1 MSEEMVLRLGF
12 QYMGESQAKRF
23 IASLTDAQK
32 KAVEAAYGVDDL
44 NTALKDGVL
53 VQKEYSEVAAKGG
66 EAMKALTVG
75 TTEYM
80 RALRDTGKAR
90 AEFINSTKNL
100 TLATDADTEAIIANN
115 KQNEEAV
122 RIANARIKQLEA
134 EAAAQKKKKDEI
146 KHVTEAQ
153 MQQNLADQAAFQ
165 QMSAA
170 KNLELARTGYSKS
183 YLRLN
188 QIAAGASPA
197 LERIATLGGAA
208 ILGAAYE
215 GVKTYANINKV
226 VTQSVTQAGLDK
238 KDLNYYQQGILQ
250 ISQETGQSAQD
261 LAEALYR
268 VASGTAGWTGRTKK
282 TILDIT
288 KNVSDL
294 TTLGNIK
301 SGVQQEQAARVIT
314 ALVNSGL
321 KDVGHSSRRAAALVN
336 AAVGAGDIKP
346 SEMVSAMGR
355 GTLLAAK
362 AHGIGAADAMAWVDL
377 LTSTGTTGSVAGT
390 YVKSGFSQFL
400 TPTSQG
406 EKAYAMIGVSSA
418 TLQQLAATKGLG
430 AAVAYFDQHLKSFNP
445 FTNYPKTKGASGQA
459 GAIKQLEMWTANQF
473 PPKLLAEW
481 KSGFKGMKGQEL
493 KNAQDAVFSLIATK
507 AFGGSKGF
515 TTMAALLE
523 NLPGFLNI
531 RSAIARNS
539 NEKQYNQSVQMALNT
554 PAAQFNRIKN
564 TLIASLVDIGR
575 TLTPFALT
583 LGKFLAGLTS
593 FVTHFKPI
601 LESVLGIIGVA
612 IASVLKAKTA
622 GLLMKAYPILG
633 NEIRSLDKFMGK
645 IGMGEKWAKVGP
657 EFRKHAELAQLEK
670 EEKLGK
676 IYAKF
681 GEDVVFFNDKGVAT
695 FVGAVNAFAEGTT
708 VSGAGGVASAEKAAA
723 GSAAH
728 IGEKDVAFLQK
739 YMEGGELQG
748 KRITKTAIGEH
759 YGVDRRSKA
768 AGEIFDRLQSNG
780 LINDSF
786 SPAATSKIRGA
797 AGAAETAV
805 KEVGAAEKIA
815 GAAGGVGK
823 IASAGM
829 GSFAGE
835 LIGGAGS
842 MLGSTLGMLTGPV
855 GMGVMAMLPL
865 AMPLISTG
873 LRNLT
878 SWMSGS
884 QYDIPKPPP
893 VYSGTLNDKQ
903 LAAKVK
909 ADKAT
914 LNQLYVKLNALDP
927 GDPKNESKRTALI
940 SQIGTLNEQISAE
953 TSTSAS
959 RKTTPGQKQY
969 IASLV
974 KQKNFFDKFGKS
986 IFQSTG
992 STDMVSGWTTATGLY
1007 HKMGNTPYAIT
1018 PEMFKQK
1025 YGKGMPADIYNT
1037 YKKMYYKYFKDGRQ
1051 SSMFGGEKNIHNFVN
1066 AFKQYASNY
1075 RTQTNADLGVTAPIV
1090 GALNPAFAANQL
1102 ISGQNSKLSYWK
1114 NRIGNKKFGT
1124 KMNKSDAI
1132 NAFLSLQQEAGS
1144 AAYNAAV
1151 DRAYAADASI
1161 PAAQREQYARQAQK
1175 MNAQAAAFEKAATAL
1190 AQKKGLKPDDI
1201 KGIGD
1206 AMANAI
1212 YRMYQTYGI
1221 GASAR
1226 DIAVSFQAALGNS
1239 GAGLAS
1245 IVNKHNANI
1254 ILRGS
1259 M

>member
-32 KAVEAAYGVDDL
+32 KAVEAAYGVSDL
-44 NTALKDGVL
+44 NKALEDGVL

-80 RALRDTGKAR
+80 RALRDTGKVR
-90 AEFINSTKNL
+90 AEFIKSTKNL

-115 KQNEEAV
+115 KENEEAV
-122 RIANARIKQLEA
+122 RIANARIKQLEV

-153 MQQNLADQAAFQ
+153 MRQNLADQAAFQ

-226 VTQSVTQAGLDK
+226 VTQSVTQAGLNK

-250 ISQETGQSAQD
+250 ISQETGQSAKD

-362 AHGIGAADAMAWVDL
+362 AHGVGAADAMAWVDL

-430 AAVAYFDQHLKSFNP
+430 AAVAYFDQHIKSFNP

-481 KSGFKGMKGQEL
+481 KNGFKGMKGQEL

-531 RSAIARNS
+531 RSAISRNA

-723 GSAAH
+723 GAAAH

-739 YMEGGELQG
+739 YMEGGELHG

-780 LINDSF
+780 LINNSF

-815 GAAGGVGK
+815 GAAGGVEK

-829 GSFAGE
+829 GGVARG

-865 AMPLISTG
+865 AMPLITTG

-903 LAAKVK
+903 LAAKIK

-940 SQIGTLNEQISAE
+940 SQIGALNDQISAE
-953 TSTSAS
+953 TSTGVS
-959 RKTTPGQKQY
+959 RTTTPGQKQY
-969 IASLV
+969 IASLI
-974 KQKNFFDKFGKS
+974 KQKNFFDKYGKS

-992 STDMVSGWTTATGLY
+992 YRRGNLSFASGLY
-1007 HKMGNTPYAIT
+1007 HLGGSGNPYAIT
-1018 PEMFKQK
+1018 PEVFKQK
-1025 YGKGMPADIYNT
+1025 YGKGMPADIYDT
-1037 YKKMYYKYFKDGRQ
+1037 YKKMYYQYFKDGRQ
-1051 SSMFGGEKNIHNFVN
+1051 STLFGGDKNIRNFVN
-1066 AFKQYASNY
+1066 AFEKYAGNY
-1075 RTQTNADLGVTAPIV
+1075 RTQTNTDLGINDPLVS
-1090 GALNPAFAANQL
+1090 ALDPAFAANQL
-1102 ISGQNSKLSYWK
+1102 ISGQNSNLSYWK
-1114 NRIGNKKFGT
+1114 NRIGDKKFGT
-1124 KMNKSDAI
+1124 KMNKSSAI
-1132 NAFLSLQQEAGS
+1132 NAFLSLEQEAGS
-1144 AAYNAAV
+1144 ASYNAAV
-1151 DRAYAADASI
+1151 DRAYAANTSI
-1161 PAAQREQYARQAQK
+1161 PAAQRAQYARQAQQ
-1175 MNAQAAAFEKAATAL
+1175 MDAQAAAFQKAATAL
-1190 AQKKGLKPDDI
+1190 AQRKGLKPEDI
-1201 KGIGD
+1201 KGVGD

-1212 YRMYQTYGI
+1212 YQMYQTHGI
-1221 GASAR
+1221 GASAK
-1226 DIAVSFQAALGNS
+1226 DIAAAFQAALSNS

-1245 IVNKHNANI
+1245 IVNKYNANI
-1254 ILRGS
+1254 ILRGA